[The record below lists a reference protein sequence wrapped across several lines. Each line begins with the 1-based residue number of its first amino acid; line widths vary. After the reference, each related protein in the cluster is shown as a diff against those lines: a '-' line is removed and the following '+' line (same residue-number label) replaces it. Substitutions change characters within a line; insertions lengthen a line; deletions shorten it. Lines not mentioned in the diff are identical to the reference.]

1 MTLENV
7 TMDEVM
13 EVLILDSDE
22 EFPVQDYDEREINVF
37 GSSSLRMTI
46 PDDAT
51 AQGLALFSRC

>member
-22 EFPVQDYDEREINVF
+22 EFPLQDYDEREINVF

-51 AQGLALFSRC
+51 AQGLALFARC

>member
-1 MTLENV
+1 
-7 TMDEVM
+7 MDEVM

>member
-7 TMDEVM
+7 TMDEFV
-13 EVLILDSDE
+13 EVLTLDSDE

-37 GSSSLRMTI
+37 GSSSLRMAI

-51 AQGLALFSRC
+51 AQGLALFSHC